1 MVTGAE
7 GLHYSRAEMTNA
19 EQIRKLT
26 AALAECNRFI
36 AIESAKSADLRP
48 AETQQLL
55 DWYMAQRDRLQSQ
68 MVALWQQ
75 AAA

>member
-1 MVTGAE
+1 
-7 GLHYSRAEMTNA
+7 MTTA

-36 AIESAKSADLRP
+36 AIESPRSADLRP

-55 DWYMAQRDRLQSQ
+55 DWYIAQRDKLQAL
-68 MVALWQQ
+68 MVDLWKQ

>member
-1 MVTGAE
+1 
-7 GLHYSRAEMTNA
+7 MTTA

-48 AETQQLL
+48 VMQ
-55 DWYMAQRDRLQSQ
+55 QRDWGSPWIDVNTHAQGNR
-68 MVALWQQ
+68 ALVWFIDHFSL
-75 AAA
+75 AEA